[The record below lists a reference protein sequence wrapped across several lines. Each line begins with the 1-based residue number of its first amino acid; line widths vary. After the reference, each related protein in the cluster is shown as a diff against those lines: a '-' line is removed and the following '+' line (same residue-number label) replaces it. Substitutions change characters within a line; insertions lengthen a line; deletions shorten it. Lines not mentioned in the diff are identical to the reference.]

1 MGLFRKT
8 RSDCTLGTFAK
19 KNGISENAFRNADGR
34 KTRKDKLV
42 GTMRK
47 EAKKK

>member
-8 RSDCTLGTFAK
+8 RDDCTIKTFAK
-19 KNGISENAFRNADGR
+19 KNGIPESAFRNKDGK
-34 KTRKDKLV
+34 KTRNDKLI

-47 EAKKK
+47 EGRK